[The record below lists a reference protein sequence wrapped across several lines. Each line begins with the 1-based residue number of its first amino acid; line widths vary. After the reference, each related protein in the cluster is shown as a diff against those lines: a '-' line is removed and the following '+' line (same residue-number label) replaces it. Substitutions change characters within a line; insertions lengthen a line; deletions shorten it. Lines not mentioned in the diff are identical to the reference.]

1 MHKLGVNDV
10 SAEAICWDEI
20 GKRFADNGEGD
31 SCEEEEAAPLNN
43 QFATELDEE
52 LFS

>member
-10 SAEAICWDEI
+10 SAEAICREEI

-31 SCEEEEAAPLNN
+31 GCEEEEEPLDN